1 MPLMLL
7 LPFFPLAT
15 VLMGMIVV
23 TSFKFTKFEFADI
36 VQDTADCDDECGV
49 LCCCC
54 HEPPT
59 VDNHILYD
67 DSSESFYAY
76 AKKS

>member
-1 MPLMLL
+1 
-7 LPFFPLAT
+7 
-15 VLMGMIVV
+15 
-23 TSFKFTKFEFADI
+23 
-36 VQDTADCDDECGV
+36 VQDTADCDDECGFTC
-49 LCCCC
+49 CCCC